1 MPRIL
6 IADNHSLFREGLA
19 LILKSTFET
28 AIIDEACSG
37 QEALDKIWDNQY
49 DVVLLDISIP
59 GRDGL
64 SVLNQLKREKSTIPI
79 LVLSDHPEEQYAVRS
94 LKSGAAGYLT
104 KACGKDAFVEAIQK
118 VRKGENYIT
127 PSLAQTLAKYIGKDM
142 DEFPHESLTDREFEI
157 FRHIISGSH
166 LNLIAENLSLSA
178 KTISAHRAHILKK
191 MNMNSNAELVRYAN
205 EEGLFD

>member
-6 IADNHSLFREGLA
+6 VADNHSLFREGLA

-37 QEALDKIWDNQY
+37 QEALDKIWDNHY
-49 DVVLLDISIP
+49 NVVLLDISIP

-64 SVLNQLKREKSTIPI
+64 SVLNQLKREKSTTPV

-94 LKSGAAGYLT
+94 LKAGAAGYLT
-104 KACGKDAFVEAIQK
+104 KTCGKTTFVQAIQK
-118 VRKGENYIT
+118 VNEGEVYIT
-127 PSLAQTLAKYIGKDM
+127 PSLAQTLAKYVGRDLG
-142 DEFPHESLTDREFEI
+142 EFPHEALTDREFEV
-157 FRHIISGSH
+157 FRLIVTGAH
-166 LNLIAENLSLSA
+166 LNLIAEELSVSP